1 MCTKDHVYDELVPF
15 NLKVQMHS
23 WVAVTLLTYF
33 KVAACLERQTI
44 IKCGCCF
51 FFWVNPELRFL
62 IGHYLSQGFS
72 AFSSMWPI

>member
-51 FFWVNPELRFL
+51 FSE
-62 IGHYLSQGFS
+62 
-72 AFSSMWPI
+72 